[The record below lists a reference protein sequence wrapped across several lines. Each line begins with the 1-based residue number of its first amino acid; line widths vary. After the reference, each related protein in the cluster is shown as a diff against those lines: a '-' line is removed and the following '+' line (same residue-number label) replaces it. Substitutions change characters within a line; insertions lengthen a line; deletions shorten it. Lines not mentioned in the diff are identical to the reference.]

1 MELMAPVGSKDAF
14 KAAMMA
20 GADANYLGAKLFG
33 ARRLAENF
41 TEAELGTAIR
51 LAHKNGVKAYV
62 TVNTLIKEKE
72 LQAVFT
78 YLDYLE
84 SIDCDAVIIQDRGL
98 LRVLRENFSLP
109 IHASTQMGIHSV
121 PGVLWAE
128 KNDIQRVIL
137 SRELHLNELEEI
149 RNATKL
155 ELEVFIHGSLCYSFS
170 GQCLFASSLEGRSG
184 NRGLCT
190 QPCRKQYR
198 LKQNTGFLLSSSDI
212 YGIEA
217 LPDLLRIGID
227 ALKIEGRMR
236 SPSYVYLTSKVY
248 KEAIKRAHNGE
259 RPLITDREKELLDVV
274 FNRGYGRGYIL
285 EKNVMHREYAG
296 SRGLFLADV
305 DFVRDRGLINPNLVK
320 AHDGITLYK
329 RGQKIGGFEII
340 ETENNCESLILQ
352 SPFTLPDGR
361 YQVYKTKDREFEAIL
376 KKIKEMEFP
385 TESQKRRDTRSL
397 SFETNKRGKTKG
409 ELSFYVSS
417 LKSLEKII
425 PFADRVYFEWNNNF
439 EEASRICSEAGIE
452 SVLML
457 PRLSFNSINV
467 DAENIM
473 ICSIDQL
480 EQNCRRIFGHHSMN
494 FFNSF
499 TIPELYQYA
508 LSPELS
514 REDIKDIAG
523 HFKGRLEAMVFGRIE
538 LMISRDDSLGEGT
551 LVDEKGIGFPVQRD
565 RFGFTHIL
573 NSSDLFLL
581 DYLNDLEDMGI
592 DSFGVDLRRRE
603 PELSRI
609 VAKAFY
615 ERDLTEKATIKKL
628 CRSITARNYLR
639 GVV

>member
-1 MELMAPVGSKDAF
+1 MELMAPVGSKNAF

-20 GADANYLGAKLFG
+20 GADAIYLGGELFG

-51 LAHKNGVKAYV
+51 LAHKNGIKGYV

-72 LQAVFT
+72 LQPVFT

-84 SIDCDAVIIQDRGL
+84 SINCDAVIIQDRGL
-98 LRVLRENFSLP
+98 LKILRENFSLP

-128 KNDIQRVIL
+128 KNGIQRVIL

-149 RNATKL
+149 RKATKL

-190 QPCRKQYR
+190 QPCRKRYK
-198 LKQNTGFLLSSSDI
+198 LKHNTGFLLSSSDI
-212 YGIEA
+212 CGIEA
-217 LPDLLRIGID
+217 LPDLLRIGIN

-236 SPSYVYLTSKVY
+236 SPLYVYLATKSY
-248 KEAIKRAHNGE
+248 KEAIRRANNDK
-259 RPLITDREKELLDVV
+259 RPLITDREKEFLEVV
-274 FNRGYGRGYIL
+274 FNRGYSRGYIL
-285 EKNVMHREYAG
+285 EENVMHREYAG
-296 SRGLFLADV
+296 SRGLFLADI
-305 DFVRDRGLINPNLVK
+305 DFIGGTGVINSDLVR
-320 AHDGITLYK
+320 AHDGITLFK
-329 RGQKIGGFEII
+329 NDQKIGGFEIDEI
-340 ETENNCESLILQ
+340 ENNGASSILH
-352 SPFTLPDGR
+352 SPLKLPDGK
-361 YQVYKTKDREFEAIL
+361 YQVYKTKDREFGTIL
-376 KKIKEMEFP
+376 ESIEEIEFP
-385 TESQKRRDTRSL
+385 TEPKTRRNTRNLSL
-397 SFETNKRGKTKG
+397 QTRRRGKTRG

-425 PFADRVYFEWNNNF
+425 PFANRVYFEWNNNF
-439 EEASRICSEAGIE
+439 EEASRMCDNAGIE

-457 PRLSFNSINV
+457 PRLNFNSINV

-473 ICSIDQL
+473 ICSIDQS
-480 EQNCRRIFGHHSMN
+480 EQASKRLYGHHSMN
-494 FFNSF
+494 FFNSL
-499 TIPELYQYA
+499 TVPELYQYT

-514 REDIKDIAG
+514 RDDIRDIAR
-523 HFKGRLEAMVFGRIE
+523 HFAGRLEAMVFGRIE
-538 LMISRDDSLGEGT
+538 LMVSRDDSIGEGT
-551 LVDEKGIGFPVQRD
+551 LIDEKGIGFPVQRD

-592 DSFGVDLRRRE
+592 NSFGIDLRRRE

-609 VAKAFY
+609 VAKTFY
-615 ERDLTEKATIKKL
+615 ERDLAKKVTIKKL
-628 CRSITARNYLR
+628 CKSITARHYLR
-639 GVV
+639 GVE

>member
-1 MELMAPVGSKDAF
+1 MELMAPVGSKNAF

-20 GADANYLGAKLFG
+20 GADAIYLGGKLFG

-51 LAHKNGVKAYV
+51 LAHKNGIKAYV

-72 LQAVFT
+72 LQSVFT

-84 SIDCDAVIIQDRGL
+84 SINCDAVIIQDRGL
-98 LRVLRENFSLP
+98 LKILRENFSLP

-128 KNDIQRVIL
+128 KNGIQRVIL

-149 RNATKL
+149 RKATKL

-190 QPCRKQYR
+190 QPCRKRYK
-198 LKQNTGFLLSSSDI
+198 LKHNTGFLLSSSDI
-212 YGIEA
+212 CGIEA
-217 LPDLLRIGID
+217 LPDLLRIGIN

-236 SPSYVYLTSKVY
+236 SPLYVYLATKSY
-248 KEAIKRAHNGE
+248 KEAIRRANNDK
-259 RPLITDREKELLDVV
+259 RPLMTDREKELLEVV

-285 EKNVMHREYAG
+285 EENVMHREYAG
-296 SRGLFLADV
+296 SRGLFLADI
-305 DFVRDRGLINPNLVK
+305 DFVGGTGMINSDLVK
-320 AHDGITLYK
+320 AHDGITLFK
-329 RGQKIGGFEII
+329 NDQKIGGFAIDEI
-340 ETENNCESLILQ
+340 ENNGASSILH
-352 SPFTLPDGR
+352 SPFKLPDGR
-361 YQVYKTKDREFEAIL
+361 YQVYKTRDREFKAIL
-376 KKIKEMEFP
+376 EKIEEIEFP
-385 TESQKRRDTRSL
+385 IEPQKRRNTRNL
-397 SFETNKRGKTKG
+397 SFQTRKRGKTKG

-425 PFADRVYFEWNNNF
+425 PFASRVYFEWNNNF
-439 EEASRICSEAGIE
+439 EEASRMCNNAGIE

-457 PRLSFNSINV
+457 PRLNFNSVNV

-473 ICSIDQL
+473 ICSVDQS
-480 EQNCRRIFGHHSMN
+480 EQASKRLYGHHSMN
-494 FFNSF
+494 FFNSL
-499 TIPELYQYA
+499 TIPELYQYT

-514 REDIKDIAG
+514 RDDIRDITS
-523 HFKGRLEAMVFGRIE
+523 HFAGRLEAMVFGRIE
-538 LMISRDDSLGEGT
+538 LMVSRDDSLGEGT
-551 LVDEKGIGFPVQRD
+551 LIDEKGIGFPVQRD

-581 DYLNDLEDMGI
+581 DYLNDLEDMGVN
-592 DSFGVDLRRRE
+592 SFGIDLRRRE
-603 PELSRI
+603 PELSKI
-609 VAKAFY
+609 VAKTFY
-615 ERDLTEKATIKKL
+615 ERDLAEKATIKKL
-628 CRSITARNYLR
+628 CRSITARHYLR
-639 GVV
+639 GVE